1 MKDLQERQDI
11 SPYPSLNIFM
21 YANIPKREHN
31 RQTSKHLTLQV
42 CFQYIMGVFNDG
54 SLAHFPSPQVQP
66 QSALVEVLG
75 HSTDQFDEVVDLFVN
90 SLTYQVCLQC
100 LQYQLMVDAL
110 IVVSSMRS

>member
-1 MKDLQERQDI
+1 
-11 SPYPSLNIFM
+11 
-21 YANIPKREHN
+21 
-31 RQTSKHLTLQV
+31 
-42 CFQYIMGVFNDG
+42 MGVFNDG

-90 SLTYQVCLQC
+90 YLTYQVCLQCLQC

-110 IVVSSMRS
+110 IVVSPTRSQYLCCKCSKQS